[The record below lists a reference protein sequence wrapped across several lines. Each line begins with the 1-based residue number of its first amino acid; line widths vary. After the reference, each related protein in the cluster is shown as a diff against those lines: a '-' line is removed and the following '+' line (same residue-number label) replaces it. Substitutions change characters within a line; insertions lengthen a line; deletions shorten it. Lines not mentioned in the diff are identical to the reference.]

1 MTFSRNI
8 VLYNNYIF
16 SSFFSAKYL
25 ELYFLSRENH
35 IPTLSSGVDISSP
48 NVTRLLKKVSISC
61 NTHYEM

>member
-8 VLYNNYIF
+8 MLYNNYLS

-35 IPTLSSGVDISSP
+35 IPTLASGVDISSP
-48 NVTRLLKKVSISC
+48 DVTRLLKKVSVSC
-61 NTHYEM
+61 SAHYEG